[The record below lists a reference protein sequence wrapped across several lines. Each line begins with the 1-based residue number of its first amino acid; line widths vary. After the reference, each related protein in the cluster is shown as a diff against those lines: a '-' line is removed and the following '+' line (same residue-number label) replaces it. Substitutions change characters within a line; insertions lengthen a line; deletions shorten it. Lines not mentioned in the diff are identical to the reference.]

1 MHSLI
6 RFVIFAG
13 LLAALFQGQALAE
26 DIWRLRY
33 LVLSAEQGKI
43 SVSGNESSETP
54 KTEGFSGHLV
64 FGSGIGFGFTTMT
77 TEGKI
82 GNDALTL
89 QSDNI
94 DISYTFGTDW
104 NLTLG
109 YGRGMTGKGNIDGS
123 KNYVTSKVRGDA
135 LFILLGIPFIGGEL
149 IGGFRKN
156 ELEFGPFQ
164 TSVNGIETKLE
175 NNVINHSEHLMLGYG
190 LHF

>member
-6 RFVIFAG
+6 HFVIFTG
-13 LLAALFQGQALAE
+13 ILVALFQGQALAE

-33 LVLSAEQGKI
+33 LILSAEQGKI
-43 SVSGNESSETP
+43 SVSGNESSDTP

-64 FGSGIGFGFTTMT
+64 FGSGIGFGFTTMK

-82 GNDALTL
+82 GNDSLSL

-94 DISYTFGTDW
+94 DISYTFGADW

-109 YGRGMTGKGNIDGS
+109 YGRGMTGKGNLDGS
-123 KNYVTSKVRGDA
+123 KDYVTSKVRGDA
-135 LFILLGIPFIGGEL
+135 FFILLGIPFIGGEL

-164 TSVNGIETKLE
+164 TSLNGKETKLE
-175 NNVINHSEHLMLGYG
+175 SNVINRSEHLMLGYG